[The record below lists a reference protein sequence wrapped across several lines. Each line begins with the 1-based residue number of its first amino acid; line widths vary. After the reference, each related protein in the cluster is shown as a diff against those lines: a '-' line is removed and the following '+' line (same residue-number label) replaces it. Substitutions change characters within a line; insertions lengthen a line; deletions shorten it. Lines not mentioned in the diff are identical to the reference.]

1 MKSDT
6 INKIIKEFREKFTLA
21 SFAWNVDSFS
31 GNKLAKQTRKKVIY
45 FLTLSLEKAIQEARE
60 ETARDICQLL
70 DDIELKQQFIKGS
83 TLEEWKQWKHIRNAI
98 RDKYLKKG

>member
-1 MKSDT
+1 MTDI
-6 INKIIKEFREKFTLA
+6 INKIIKETKKKIYIAMFGVNFVEVEKIIPA
-21 SFAWNVDSFS
+21 EDKEVE
-31 GNKLAKQTRKKVIY
+31 KL
-45 FLTLSLEKAIQEARE
+45 LTLSLDKAMQKARE